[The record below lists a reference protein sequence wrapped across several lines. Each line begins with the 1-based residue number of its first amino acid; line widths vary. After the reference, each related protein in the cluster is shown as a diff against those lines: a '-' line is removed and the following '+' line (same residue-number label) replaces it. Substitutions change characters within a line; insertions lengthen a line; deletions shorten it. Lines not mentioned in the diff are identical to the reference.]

1 MYLKRFLKYGEKYIF
16 FIILYKYLRFQG
28 YHGNKKY
35 IKYWKK
41 LENEISYIVLLYYS
55 TYIAKIQ
62 KSILHNF
69 RKAHFVC
76 YTAPL
81 WMEYLK
87 ILMQW
92 NYFNFIIILGVWLLC
107 LFLFRFDDCRVFR
120 VPLSAVRPTRSS
132 LPSQLLVSP
141 TILKNTVD
149 GEKIFSS
156 EHRLWLRFKE
166 SIH

>member
-1 MYLKRFLKYGEKYIF
+1 MWILIIHLRNCCGFAENKFTKNLKYNYLKLPRVKCSINLIKHHYAWALWSCQKSLMYLKRFLKYEENYIF
-16 FIILYKYLRFQG
+16 FIILYKYLRLHG

-55 TYIAKIQ
+55 TCFAKIQ

-69 RKAHFVC
+69 QKAHFVC

-87 ILMQW
+87 AKIQNSTSNILC
-92 NYFNFIIILGVWLLC
+92 Y
-107 LFLFRFDDCRVFR
+107 
-120 VPLSAVRPTRSS
+120 
-132 LPSQLLVSP
+132 
-141 TILKNTVD
+141 
-149 GEKIFSS
+149 
-156 EHRLWLRFKE
+156 
-166 SIH
+166 